1 MELSIL
7 GPVFL
12 LVGWTYCVLVLIP
25 IMRFTAAALGKV
37 EQQDFKL
44 SESSRVPGWVILP
57 NRNYMNLLELPV
69 LFYVLCL
76 LLLLTHQQ
84 TEGMAYAAWGYVF
97 LRILHSLIHLTFNQ
111 VILRMVVFASSN
123 ILLLLMWIVTGVR
136 LLAVAQ

>member
-7 GPVFL
+7 WPLFL
-12 LVGWTYCVLVLIP
+12 LVGWTFCVLVLIP
-25 IMRFTAAALGKV
+25 IARFAAAVRGKV
-37 EQQDFKL
+37 GQQDFKL
-44 SESSRVPGWVILP
+44 SESSKVPDWVILP

-84 TEGMAYAAWGYVF
+84 TEGMVYAAWGYVF
-97 LRILHSLIHLTFNQ
+97 LRILHSLIHLTFNH

-123 ILLLLMWIVTGVR
+123 LLLLSMWIVTGVR
-136 LLAVAQ
+136 LLAIM